1 MTGTATLDSPNSDGF
16 AGSASAFPL
25 SLENA
30 RVGVVGLGY
39 VGLPVAVAFG
49 QKYPT
54 VGIDIKAAR
63 VENLKRGFDETKEAT
78 AEELASATHLGFTTD
93 MADTADCNV
102 FIVTVPTPLNPHN
115 HPDLGPIKSATQ
127 AIGGVLK
134 RGDIVIYESTVYPGC
149 TDEFCVPILEKLS
162 GLKYNEDFFCGYSPE
177 RINPGDKLR
186 KLPDIL
192 KITSG
197 STPEAAD
204 FVDEFYRSVVTAG
217 THRASSIRVAEA
229 AKVMENTQ
237 RDLNIALANELA
249 MICNRIG
256 IDTVEVLEAAG
267 TKWNFMAVRPGLVGG
282 HCIGVDPYYL
292 THKAEEIGHHP
303 EVILA
308 GRRINDRV
316 GKYVVNQFVRLMGRK
331 GLLQGDLKVLVLGFA
346 FKENCPDHRNT
357 KVASIVTHL
366 EEFDIAVDV
375 YDPWV
380 DADECAHEYG
390 IRPVQALEA
399 GQYDGII
406 LAVAHDDIVALGA
419 DGIRALG
426 KPGAAIYDVK
436 SVLPLGA
443 ADQRL

>member
-1 MTGTATLDSPNSDGF
+1 MEDL
-16 AGSASAFPL
+16 
-25 SLENA
+25 
-30 RVGVVGLGY
+30 RIGVVGLGY

-49 QKYPT
+49 QQFPT
-54 VGIDIKAAR
+54 VGIDIKAQRIA
-63 VENLKRGFDETKEAT
+63 NLKAGHDETKEAT
-78 AEELASATHLGFTTD
+78 REELESAKELTFTAAWD
-93 MADTADCNV
+93 DVAVCNV
-102 FIVTVPTPLNPHN
+102 FIVTVPTPLDSHN
-115 HPDLGPIKSATQ
+115 HPDLYPLESATR
-127 AIGGVLK
+127 AIGKVLK

-149 TDEFCVPILEKLS
+149 TDEFCVPILEELS
-162 GLKYNEDFFCGYSPE
+162 GLTYNQDFFCGYSPE
-177 RINPGDKLR
+177 RINPGDKQR
-186 KLPDIL
+186 KLPDIK

-204 FVDEFYRSVVTAG
+204 FVDELYRTVVKAG

-249 MICNRIG
+249 MICNSIG

-267 TKWNFMAVRPGLVGG
+267 TKWNFMPVRPGLVGG

-331 GLLQGDLKVLVLGFA
+331 GLLNGDLRVLVLGFA

-357 KVASIVTHL
+357 KVASIVHHL
-366 EEFDIAVDV
+366 CEFDIAADV

-380 DADECAHEYG
+380 DADECEREYG
-390 IRPVQALEA
+390 IRPVQVLET
-399 GQYDGII
+399 GKYDGII
-406 LAVAHDDIVALGA
+406 LAVAHDELVAMGA
-419 DGIRALG
+419 EGIRALG

-436 SVLPLGA
+436 SVLPA
-443 ADQRL
+443 DASDQRL

>member
-1 MTGTATLDSPNSDGF
+1 MSQHESQGFPLTLD
-16 AGSASAFPL
+16 A
-25 SLENA
+25 A
-30 RVGVVGLGY
+30 RIGVVGLGY

-54 VGIDIKAAR
+54 VGIDIR
-63 VENLKRGFDETKEAT
+63 PGRIENLRAGHDETREAT
-78 AEELASATHLGFTTD
+78 PEELAAATQLDFTLD
-93 MADTADCNV
+93 WAGMAACNV
-102 FIVTVPTPLNPHN
+102 FIVTVPTPLNDHN
-115 HPDLGPIKSATQ
+115 HPDLLPLESATR
-127 AIGGVLK
+127 AIGKVLK
-134 RGDIVIYESTVYPGC
+134 RGDVVIYESTVYPGC
-149 TDEFCVPILEKLS
+149 TDEFCVPILEELS
-162 GLKYNEDFFCGYSPE
+162 GLTYNRDFFCGYSPE

-197 STPEAAD
+197 SNPAAAD
-204 FVDEFYRSVVTAG
+204 FVDALYRSVVTAG

-249 MICNRIG
+249 MICNLLD
-256 IDTVEVLEAAG
+256 IDTTEVLEAAG

-331 GLLQGDLKVLVLGFA
+331 GLLRDNLRVLVLGFA
-346 FKENCPDHRNT
+346 FKEDCPDHRNT
-357 KVASIVTHL
+357 KVASIVEHL
-366 EEFDIAVDV
+366 REFDIAADV
-375 YDPWV
+375 YDTWV
-380 DADECAHEYG
+380 DGDECEREYG
-390 IRPVQALEA
+390 IRPLTTLEP
-399 GQYDGII
+399 GKYDGII
-406 LAVAHDDIVALGA
+406 LAVAHGDIVAMGA
-419 DGIRALG
+419 EAIRALG
-426 KPGAAIYDVK
+426 KPGAALYDVK
-436 SVLPLGA
+436 AALPKGT

>member
-1 MTGTATLDSPNSDGF
+1 MASPLSRQDKG
-16 AGSASAFPL
+16 AEASAFPL
-25 SLENA
+25 TMA
-30 RVGVVGLGY
+30 DVRIGVVGLGY

-49 QKYPT
+49 QQFPT
-54 VGIDIKAAR
+54 VGIDIKAQR
-63 VENLKRGFDETKEAT
+63 IENLKAGHDETKEAT
-78 AEELASATHLGFTTD
+78 REELESAKELTFTAAWD
-93 MADTADCNV
+93 DVAACNV
-102 FIVTVPTPLNPHN
+102 FIVTVPTPLDTHN
-115 HPDLGPIKSATQ
+115 HPDLYPLESATR
-127 AIGGVLK
+127 AIGKVLK

-149 TDEFCVPILEKLS
+149 TDEFCVPILEELS
-162 GLKYNEDFFCGYSPE
+162 GLTYNEDFFCGYSPE
-177 RINPGDKLR
+177 RINPGDKQR
-186 KLPDIL
+186 KLPDIK

-204 FVDEFYRSVVTAG
+204 FVDELYGSVVTAG

-249 MICNRIG
+249 MICNSIG

-267 TKWNFMAVRPGLVGG
+267 TKWNFMPVRPGLVGG

-331 GLLQGDLKVLVLGFA
+331 GLLNGDLRVLVLGFA

-357 KVASIVTHL
+357 KVASIVHHL
-366 EEFDIAVDV
+366 CEFDIPSDV

-380 DADECAHEYG
+380 DPDECEREYG
-390 IRPVQALEA
+390 IRPVQVLET
-399 GQYDGII
+399 GKYDGII
-406 LAVAHDDIVALGA
+406 LAVAHDELVAMGA
-419 DGIRALG
+419 EGIRALG

-436 SVLPLGA
+436 SVLPQDA
-443 ADQRL
+443 SDQRL

>member
-1 MTGTATLDSPNSDGF
+1 MSQHESQGFPLTLD
-16 AGSASAFPL
+16 A
-25 SLENA
+25 A
-30 RVGVVGLGY
+30 RIGVVGLGY

-54 VGIDIKAAR
+54 VGIDIR
-63 VENLKRGFDETKEAT
+63 PGRIENLRAGHDETREAT
-78 AEELASATHLGFTTD
+78 PEELAAATQLDFTLD
-93 MADTADCNV
+93 WASMAACNV
-102 FIVTVPTPLNPHN
+102 FIVTVPTPLNDHN
-115 HPDLGPIKSATQ
+115 HPDLFPLESATR
-127 AIGGVLK
+127 AIGKVLK
-134 RGDIVIYESTVYPGC
+134 RGDVVIYESTVYPGC
-149 TDEFCVPILEKLS
+149 TDEFCVPILEELS
-162 GLKYNEDFFCGYSPE
+162 GLTYNRDFFCGYSPE

-197 STPEAAD
+197 SNPAAAD
-204 FVDEFYRSVVTAG
+204 FVDALYRSVVTAG

-249 MICNRIG
+249 MICNLLD
-256 IDTVEVLEAAG
+256 IDTTEVLEAAG

-331 GLLQGDLKVLVLGFA
+331 GLLRDNLRVLVLGFA
-346 FKENCPDHRNT
+346 FKEDCPDHRNT
-357 KVASIVTHL
+357 KVASIVEHL
-366 EEFDIAVDV
+366 REFDIAADV
-375 YDPWV
+375 YDTWV
-380 DADECAHEYG
+380 DGDECEREYG
-390 IRPVQALEA
+390 IRPLTTLEP
-399 GQYDGII
+399 GKYDGII
-406 LAVAHDDIVALGA
+406 LAVAHSDIVAMGA
-419 DGIRALG
+419 EAIRALG
-426 KPGAAIYDVK
+426 KPGAALYDVK
-436 SVLPLGA
+436 AALPKGA

>member
-1 MTGTATLDSPNSDGF
+1 MSS
-16 AGSASAFPL
+16 PL
-25 SLENA
+25 SKPDSETQVTAASLPA
-30 RVGVVGLGY
+30 MDDLRIGVVGLGY

-49 QKYPT
+49 QQFPT
-54 VGIDIKAAR
+54 VGIDIKAQR
-63 VENLKRGFDETKEAT
+63 IDNLKAGHDETKEAT
-78 AEELASATHLGFTTD
+78 REELASATELTFTAAWD
-93 MADTADCNV
+93 DVAACNV
-102 FIVTVPTPLNPHN
+102 FIVTVPTPLDSHN
-115 HPDLGPIKSATQ
+115 HPDLYPLESATR
-127 AIGGVLK
+127 AIGKVLK

-149 TDEFCVPILEKLS
+149 TDEFCVPILEQLS
-162 GLKYNEDFFCGYSPE
+162 GLTYNEDFYCGYSPE
-177 RINPGDKLR
+177 RINPGDKQR
-186 KLPDIL
+186 KLPDIK

-204 FVDEFYRSVVTAG
+204 FVDELYRTVVKAG

-249 MICNRIG
+249 MICNSIG

-267 TKWNFMAVRPGLVGG
+267 TKWNFMPVRPGLVGG

-331 GLLQGDLKVLVLGFA
+331 GLLNGDLRVLVLGFA

-357 KVASIVTHL
+357 KVASIVHHL
-366 EEFDIAVDV
+366 TEFDIAADV

-380 DADECAHEYG
+380 DADECEHEYG
-390 IRPVQALEA
+390 IRPVQVLET
-399 GQYDGII
+399 GKYDGII
-406 LAVAHDDIVALGA
+406 LAVAHDELVAMGA

-436 SVLPLGA
+436 SVLPQDA
-443 ADQRL
+443 SDQRL

>member
-1 MTGTATLDSPNSDGF
+1 MSQHESQGFPLTLD
-16 AGSASAFPL
+16 A
-25 SLENA
+25 A
-30 RVGVVGLGY
+30 RIGVVGLGY

-54 VGIDIKAAR
+54 TGIDIR
-63 VENLKRGFDETKEAT
+63 PGRIENLRAGHDETREAT
-78 AEELASATHLGFTTD
+78 PEELAAATQLDFTLD
-93 MADTADCNV
+93 WAGMAACNV
-102 FIVTVPTPLNPHN
+102 FIVTVPTPLNDHN
-115 HPDLGPIKSATQ
+115 HPDLFPLESATR
-127 AIGGVLK
+127 AIGKVLK
-134 RGDIVIYESTVYPGC
+134 RGDVVIYESTVYPGC
-149 TDEFCVPILEKLS
+149 TDEFCVPILEELS
-162 GLKYNEDFFCGYSPE
+162 GLTYNRDFFCGYSPE

-197 STPEAAD
+197 STPAAAD
-204 FVDEFYRSVVTAG
+204 FVDALYRSVVTAG

-249 MICNRIG
+249 MICNLLD
-256 IDTVEVLEAAG
+256 IDTTEVLEAAG

-331 GLLQGDLKVLVLGFA
+331 GLLRDNLRVLVLGFA
-346 FKENCPDHRNT
+346 FKEDCPDHRNT
-357 KVASIVTHL
+357 KVASIVEHL
-366 EEFDIAVDV
+366 REFDIAADV
-375 YDPWV
+375 YDTWV
-380 DADECAHEYG
+380 DGDECEREYG
-390 IRPVQALEA
+390 IRPLTTLEP
-399 GQYDGII
+399 GKYDGII
-406 LAVAHDDIVALGA
+406 LAVAHSDIVAMGA
-419 DGIRALG
+419 EAIRALG
-426 KPGAAIYDVK
+426 KPGAALYDVK
-436 SVLPLGA
+436 AALPKGT

>member
-1 MTGTATLDSPNSDGF
+1 MSQHESQGFPLTLD
-16 AGSASAFPL
+16 A
-25 SLENA
+25 A
-30 RVGVVGLGY
+30 RIGVVGLGY

-54 VGIDIKAAR
+54 VGIDIR
-63 VENLKRGFDETKEAT
+63 PGRIENLRAGHDETREAT
-78 AEELASATHLGFTTD
+78 PEELAAATQLDFTLD
-93 MADTADCNV
+93 WAGMAACNV
-102 FIVTVPTPLNPHN
+102 FIVTVPTPLNSHN
-115 HPDLGPIKSATQ
+115 HPDLFPLESATR
-127 AIGGVLK
+127 AIGKVLK
-134 RGDIVIYESTVYPGC
+134 RGDVVIYESTVYPGC
-149 TDEFCVPILEKLS
+149 TDEFCVPILEELS
-162 GLKYNEDFFCGYSPE
+162 GLTYNRDFFCGYSPE

-197 STPEAAD
+197 SNPAAAD
-204 FVDEFYRSVVTAG
+204 FVDALYRSVVTAG

-249 MICNRIG
+249 MICNLLD
-256 IDTVEVLEAAG
+256 IDTTEVLEAAG

-331 GLLQGDLKVLVLGFA
+331 GLLRDNLRVLVLGFA
-346 FKENCPDHRNT
+346 FKEDCPDHRNT
-357 KVASIVTHL
+357 KVASIVEHL
-366 EEFDIAVDV
+366 REFDIAADV
-375 YDPWV
+375 YDTWV
-380 DADECAHEYG
+380 DGDECEREYG
-390 IRPVQALEA
+390 IRPLTTLEP
-399 GQYDGII
+399 GKYDGII
-406 LAVAHDDIVALGA
+406 LAVAHSDIVAMGA
-419 DGIRALG
+419 EAIRALG
-426 KPGAAIYDVK
+426 KPGAALYDVK
-436 SVLPLGA
+436 AALPKGA

>member
-1 MTGTATLDSPNSDGF
+1 MGT
-16 AGSASAFPL
+16 FPL
-25 SLENA
+25 KLADA
-30 RVGVVGLGY
+30 RIGVVGLGY

-49 QKYPT
+49 QKFPT

-63 VENLKRGFDETKEAT
+63 IAELKAGHDGTKEAT
-78 AEELASATHLGFTTD
+78 AAELAAATQLSFT
-93 MADTADCNV
+93 ADWADVADCNV
-102 FIVTVPTPLNPHN
+102 FIVTVPTPLNSHN
-115 HPDLGPIKSATQ
+115 HPDLGPLKSATQ
-127 AIGGVLK
+127 AIAKVLK
-134 RGDIVIYESTVYPGC
+134 RGDVVIYESTVYPGC
-149 TDEFCVPILEKLS
+149 TDEFCVPILEALS
-162 GLKYNEDFFCGYSPE
+162 GLTYNVDFFCGYSPE

-197 STPEAAD
+197 STPQAAD
-204 FVDEFYRSVVTAG
+204 FVDEFYLTVVTAG

-249 MICNRIG
+249 MICNSLG
-256 IDTVEVLEAAG
+256 IDTLEVLEAAG

-331 GLLQGDLKVLVLGFA
+331 GLLKDDIKVLVLGFA

-366 EEFDIAVDV
+366 HEFDIAVDV

-380 DADECAHEYG
+380 DADECEHEYG
-390 IRPVQALEA
+390 IRPVSVLES
-399 GQYDGII
+399 GVYDGII
-406 LAVAHDDIVALGA
+406 LAVAHDDIIALGV

-426 KPGAAIYDVK
+426 KPGAALYDVK
-436 SVLPLGA
+436 SVLPQDA
-443 ADQRL
+443 VDQRL

>member
-1 MTGTATLDSPNSDGF
+1 MSQIESQK
-16 AGSASAFPL
+16 FPL
-25 SLENA
+25 KLEDA
-30 RVGVVGLGY
+30 RICVVGLGY
-39 VGLPVAVAFG
+39 VGLPVAVNFG
-49 QKYPT
+49 QRFPT
-54 VGIDIKAAR
+54 VGIDVRPQR
-63 VENLKRGFDETKEAT
+63 VANLKAGYDETMEAT
-78 AEELASATHLGFTTD
+78 AAELAAATQLEFTLD
-93 MADTADCNV
+93 WADAAGCNI
-102 FIVTVPTPLNPHN
+102 FIVTVPTPLDSHN
-115 HPDLGPIKSATQ
+115 HPDLGPLESATR
-127 AIGGVLK
+127 AIGKVLT
-134 RGDIVIYESTVYPGC
+134 RGDVVIYESTVYPGC
-149 TDEFCVPILEKLS
+149 TDEFCVPILEEVS
-162 GLKYNEDFFCGYSPE
+162 GLSYNRDFYCGYSPE

-186 KLPDIL
+186 KLPDIQ

-204 FVDEFYRSVVTAG
+204 FVDALYRTVVTAG

-249 MICNRIG
+249 MICNSLG
-256 IDTVEVLEAAG
+256 IDTTEVLEAAG
-267 TKWNFMAVRPGLVGG
+267 TKWNFMPVRPGLVGG

-331 GLLQGDLKVLVLGFA
+331 GLLKDELRVLVLGFA

-366 EEFDIAVDV
+366 NEFDIAVDV
-375 YDPWV
+375 YDSWV

-390 IRPVQALEA
+390 IRPVSTLEA
-399 GQYDGII
+399 GKYDGII
-406 LAVAHDDIVALGA
+406 LAVAHDDIVAMGA
-419 DGIRALG
+419 ESIRALG
-426 KPGAAIYDVK
+426 KPGAVLYDVK
-436 SVLPLGA
+436 SALPLDA
-443 ADQRL
+443 SDQRL

>member
-1 MTGTATLDSPNSDGF
+1 MSP
-16 AGSASAFPL
+16 FPL
-25 SLENA
+25 KLENA

-54 VGIDIKAAR
+54 VGIDIKASR
-63 VENLKRGFDETKEAT
+63 VANLKAGHDETREAT
-78 AEELASATHLGFTTD
+78 AEELAAASLLGFTTD
-93 MADTADCNV
+93 WADVAACNV
-102 FIVTVPTPLNPHN
+102 FIVTVPTPLDGHN
-115 HPDLGPIKSATQ
+115 HPDLKPLESATR
-127 AIGGVLK
+127 AIAGVLK

-149 TDEFCVPILEKLS
+149 TDEFCVPILEELS
-162 GLKYNEDFFCGYSPE
+162 GLSYNVDFFCGYSPE

-197 STPEAAD
+197 STPAAAD
-204 FVDEFYRSVVTAG
+204 FVDVFYRSVVTAG

-256 IDTVEVLEAAG
+256 IDTIEVLEAAG

-331 GLLQGDLKVLVLGFA
+331 GLLQGDLRVLVLGFA

-357 KVASIVTHL
+357 KVASIVHHL
-366 EEFDIAVDV
+366 HEFDIAADV

-380 DADECAHEYG
+380 DADECEHEYG
-390 IRPVQALEA
+390 IRPVSTLEA
-399 GQYDGII
+399 GKYDGII
-406 LAVAHDDIVALGA
+406 LAVAHEDIVAMGA

-426 KPGAAIYDVK
+426 KPGAALYDVK
-436 SVLPLGA
+436 SALPRDA
-443 ADQRL
+443 VDQRL

>member
-1 MTGTATLDSPNSDGF
+1 MTGFSLTL
-16 AGSASAFPL
+16 
-25 SLENA
+25 ETA

-49 QKYPT
+49 QQMPT
-54 VGIDIKAAR
+54 VGIDIKAER
-63 VENLKRGFDETKEAT
+63 VAQLKRGVDETKEAT
-78 AEELASATHLGFTTD
+78 AEELAAATQLSFTTD
-93 MADTADCNV
+93 WADLADCNV
-102 FIVTVPTPLNPHN
+102 FIVTVPTPLNDHN
-115 HPDLGPIKSATQ
+115 HPDLYPLKSSTT
-127 AIGGVLK
+127 AIGKVLK
-134 RGDIVIYESTVYPGC
+134 RGDVVIYESTVYPGC
-149 TDEFCVPILEKLS
+149 TEEFCVPILEAES
-162 GLKYNEDFFCGYSPE
+162 GLKFNVDFFCGYSPE
-177 RINPGDKLR
+177 RINPGDKHR

-197 STPEAAD
+197 STPETAD
-204 FVDEFYRSVVTAG
+204 FVDAFYRKVVKAG

-249 MICNRIG
+249 MICNLIG

-267 TKWNFMAVRPGLVGG
+267 TKWNFMPVRPGLVGG

-331 GLLQGDLKVLVLGFA
+331 GLLTGDIRVLVLGFA

-357 KVASIVTHL
+357 KVASIVHHL
-366 EEFDIAVDV
+366 NEFDIAADV

-390 IRPVQALEA
+390 IRPIPQLEQ
-399 GQYDGII
+399 GKYDGII
-406 LAVAHDDIVALGA
+406 LAVAHDDIIALGPE
-419 DGIRALG
+419 GIRALG

-436 SVLPLGA
+436 SALPA
-443 ADQRL
+443 DASDQRL

>member
-1 MTGTATLDSPNSDGF
+1 MTSFPLTLD
-16 AGSASAFPL
+16 
-25 SLENA
+25 NA
-30 RVGVVGLGY
+30 RICVVGLGY

-49 QKYPT
+49 QKFPT
-54 VGIDIKAAR
+54 VGIDIKAQR
-63 VENLKRGFDETKEAT
+63 VANLKAGHDETKEAT
-78 AEELASATHLGFTTD
+78 AEELAAATQLTFTTD
-93 MADTADCNV
+93 WADAADCNV
-102 FIVTVPTPLNPHN
+102 FIVTVPTPLNDHN
-115 HPDLGPIKSATQ
+115 HPDLYPLKSATE
-127 AIGGVLK
+127 AIARVLK

-149 TDEFCVPILEKLS
+149 TDEFCVPILEELS
-162 GLKYNEDFFCGYSPE
+162 GLTYNADFFCGYSPE

-186 KLPDIL
+186 KLPDIK

-197 STPEAAD
+197 STPAAAD

-256 IDTVEVLEAAG
+256 IDTLEVLEAAG

-292 THKAEEIGHHP
+292 THKAEAIGHHP

-331 GLLQGDLKVLVLGFA
+331 GLLTGDIRVLVLGFA

-357 KVASIVTHL
+357 KVASIVEHL
-366 EEFDIAVDV
+366 NEFDIPADV

-380 DADECAHEYG
+380 DADECEQEYG
-390 IRPVQALEA
+390 IRPITTLEP
-399 GQYDGII
+399 GKYDGVI
-406 LAVAHDDIVALGA
+406 LAVAHDDIVAMGA
-419 DGIRALG
+419 EGIRALG
-426 KPGAAIYDVK
+426 KPGAALYDVK
-436 SVLPLGA
+436 SALPKDA
-443 ADQRL
+443 VDQRL

>member
-1 MTGTATLDSPNSDGF
+1 MTAAARPGAGPGVDAGDFALTLD
-16 AGSASAFPL
+16 A
-25 SLENA
+25 A
-30 RVGVVGLGY
+30 RIGVVGLGY

-49 QKYPT
+49 QKYPV
-54 VGIDIKAAR
+54 VGIDIRAGR
-63 VENLKRGFDETKEAT
+63 IENLRAGHDETREAT
-78 AEELASATHLGFTTD
+78 AEELAAASQLEFTLD
-93 MADTADCNV
+93 WASMAACNV
-102 FIVTVPTPLNPHN
+102 FIVTVPTPLNDHN
-115 HPDLGPIKSATQ
+115 HPDLGPLESATR
-127 AIGGVLK
+127 AIGKVLK
-134 RGDIVIYESTVYPGC
+134 RGDVVIYESTVYPGC
-149 TDEFCVPILEKLS
+149 TDEFCVPILEELS
-162 GLKYNEDFFCGYSPE
+162 GLTYNRDFYCGYSPE

-197 STPEAAD
+197 SNPAAAD
-204 FVDEFYRSVVTAG
+204 FVDALYRSVVTAG

-249 MICNRIG
+249 MICNLLD
-256 IDTVEVLEAAG
+256 IDTTEVLEAAG

-331 GLLQGDLKVLVLGFA
+331 GLLRDNLRVLVLGFA
-346 FKENCPDHRNT
+346 FKEDCPDHRNT
-357 KVASIVTHL
+357 KVASIVEHL
-366 EEFDIAVDV
+366 REFDIAADV
-375 YDPWV
+375 YDTWV
-380 DADECAHEYG
+380 DADECEREYG
-390 IRPVQALEA
+390 IRPLTALDN
-399 GQYDGII
+399 GKYDGII
-406 LAVAHDDIVALGA
+406 LAVAHGDIVAMGA
-419 DGIRALG
+419 QAIRALG
-426 KPGAAIYDVK
+426 KPGAALYDVK
-436 SVLPLGA
+436 SALPKGA

>member
-1 MTGTATLDSPNSDGF
+1 MSHPLSSQDNQAVATA
-16 AGSASAFPL
+16 AFPL
-25 SLENA
+25 KMEN
-30 RVGVVGLGY
+30 VKIGVVGLGY

-49 QKYPT
+49 REFPT
-54 VGIDIKAAR
+54 VGIDIKAKR
-63 VENLKRGFDETKEAT
+63 VENLKAGIDETKEAT
-78 AEELASATHLGFTTD
+78 AEELASADKLSFTAQWD
-93 MADTADCNV
+93 DVAQCNV
-102 FIVTVPTPLNPHN
+102 FIVTVPTPLDTHN
-115 HPDLGPIKSATQ
+115 HPDLYPLESATR
-127 AIGGVLK
+127 AIGAVLK

-149 TDEFCVPILEKLS
+149 TDEFCVPILEELS
-162 GLKYNEDFFCGYSPE
+162 GLTYNQDFFCGYSPE
-177 RINPGDKLR
+177 RINPGDKHR
-186 KLPDIL
+186 KIHDIQ

-197 STPEAAD
+197 STLEAAD
-204 FVDEFYRSVVTAG
+204 FVDELYRKIITAG

-249 MICNRIG
+249 MICNSIG

-267 TKWNFMAVRPGLVGG
+267 TKWNFMPVRPGLVGG

-331 GLLQGDLKVLVLGFA
+331 GLLTGDLRVLVLGFA

-357 KVASIVTHL
+357 KVASIVHHL
-366 EEFDIAVDV
+366 TEFDIAADV

-380 DADECAHEYG
+380 DPDECEHEYG
-390 IRPVQALEA
+390 IRPVQVLET
-399 GQYDGII
+399 GKYDGII
-406 LAVAHDDIVALGA
+406 LAVAHDDIVAMGGE
-419 DGIRALG
+419 GIRALG

-436 SVLPLGA
+436 SVLPEGV
-443 ADQRL
+443 ADQKL

>member
-1 MTGTATLDSPNSDGF
+1 M
-16 AGSASAFPL
+16 AGFPL
-25 SLENA
+25 TLETA

-54 VGIDIKAAR
+54 VGIDIKAQR
-63 VENLKRGFDETKEAT
+63 VANLKAGYDETKEAT
-78 AEELASATHLGFTTD
+78 AEELAAATQLSFTTD
-93 MADTADCNV
+93 WADVAQCNV
-102 FIVTVPTPLNPHN
+102 FIVTVPTPLNDHN
-115 HPDLGPIKSATQ
+115 HPDLYPLKSATQ
-127 AIGGVLK
+127 AIGRVLK

-149 TDEFCVPILEKLS
+149 TDEFCVPILEELS
-162 GLKYNEDFFCGYSPE
+162 GLTYNADFFCGYSPE

-197 STPEAAD
+197 STPAAAD
-204 FVDEFYRSVVTAG
+204 FVDDLYRSVVTAG

-331 GLLQGDLKVLVLGFA
+331 GLLQGDLRVLVLGFA

-357 KVASIVTHL
+357 KVASIVHHL
-366 EEFDIAVDV
+366 NEFDIAADV

-380 DADECAHEYG
+380 DADECEHEYG
-390 IRPVQALEA
+390 IRPIPVLEQ
-399 GQYDGII
+399 GRYDGII
-406 LAVAHDDIVALGA
+406 LAVAHDDIVAMGP

-436 SVLPLGA
+436 SVLPQGA
-443 ADQRL
+443 SDQRL

>member
-1 MTGTATLDSPNSDGF
+1 MNQETLEPSRLALD
-16 AGSASAFPL
+16 A
-25 SLENA
+25 A
-30 RVGVVGLGY
+30 RICVVGLGY
-39 VGLPVAVAFG
+39 VGLPVAIAFG

-54 VGIDIKAAR
+54 IGIDIRAAR
-63 VENLKRGFDETKEAT
+63 VESLKAGHDETMEAS
-78 AEELASATHLGFTTD
+78 AEELAAATHLAYTTD
-93 MADTADCNV
+93 MAEAAQCNV
-102 FIVTVPTPLNPHN
+102 FIVTVPTPLNGHN
-115 HPDLGPIKSATQ
+115 HPDLGPLESATR
-127 AIGGVLK
+127 AIAGVLK

-149 TDEFCVPILEKLS
+149 TDEFCVPILEELS
-162 GLKYNEDFFCGYSPE
+162 GLAYNRDFFCGYSPE

-204 FVDEFYRSVVTAG
+204 FVDALYSSVVTAG

-249 MICNRIG
+249 MICNLIG

-267 TKWNFMAVRPGLVGG
+267 TKWNFMPVRPGLVGG

-331 GLLQGDLKVLVLGFA
+331 GLLKEDIKVLVLGFA

-366 EEFDIAVDV
+366 GEFDIAVDV
-375 YDPWV
+375 YDRWV
-380 DADECAHEYG
+380 DPEECAHEYG
-390 IRPVQALEA
+390 IRPLSELVQ
-399 GQYDGII
+399 GNYDGII
-406 LAVAHDDIVALGA
+406 LAVAHDDIVAMGP

-426 KPGAAIYDVK
+426 KPGAVLYDVK
-436 SVLPLGA
+436 SALPTGA
-443 ADQRL
+443 SDQRL

>member
-1 MTGTATLDSPNSDGF
+1 MSHPLLKDGERELQAP
-16 AGSASAFPL
+16 AGFPL
-25 SLENA
+25 TLEA
-30 RVGVVGLGY
+30 VRIGVVGLGY
-39 VGLPVAVAFG
+39 VGLPVAVAFSDHF
-49 QKYPT
+49 PT
-54 VGIDIKAAR
+54 VGIDVKAAR
-63 VENLKRGFDETKEAT
+63 IASLQAGRDETLEASE
-78 AEELASATHLGFTTD
+78 EELAAATNLSFTGSWEEL
-93 MADTADCNV
+93 AACNV
-102 FIVTVPTPLNPHN
+102 FIVTVPTPLDGHN
-115 HPDLGPIKSATQ
+115 HPDLKPLEGATR
-127 AIGGVLK
+127 AIGSLLK

-149 TDEFCVPILEKLS
+149 TDEFCVPILEELS
-162 GLKYNEDFFCGYSPE
+162 GLEYNRDFFCGYSPE
-177 RINPGDKLR
+177 RINPGDKER
-186 KLPDIL
+186 KLADIQ

-204 FVDEFYRSVVTAG
+204 FVDQLYRTIIAAG

-249 MICNRIG
+249 MICNNLG

-331 GLLQGDLKVLVLGFA
+331 GLLTDDLRVLVLGFA

-366 EEFDIAVDV
+366 HEFDIAVDV

-380 DADECAHEYG
+380 DADECEREYG
-390 IRPVQALEA
+390 IHPVSVLET
-399 GQYDGII
+399 GKYDGVI
-406 LAVAHDDIVALGA
+406 LAVAHDEIVSMGA
-419 DGIRALG
+419 KGIRALG
-426 KPGAAIYDVK
+426 KPGAALYDVK
-436 SVLPLGA
+436 SVLPQNEV
-443 ADQRL
+443 DQRL

>member
-1 MTGTATLDSPNSDGF
+1 MSQHESQGFPLTLD
-16 AGSASAFPL
+16 A
-25 SLENA
+25 A
-30 RVGVVGLGY
+30 RIGVVGLGY

-54 VGIDIKAAR
+54 VGIDIR
-63 VENLKRGFDETKEAT
+63 PGRIENLRAGHDETREAT
-78 AEELASATHLGFTTD
+78 PEELAAATQLDFTLD
-93 MADTADCNV
+93 WDSMAACNV
-102 FIVTVPTPLNPHN
+102 FIVTVPTPLNNHN
-115 HPDLGPIKSATQ
+115 HPDLFPLESATR
-127 AIGGVLK
+127 AIGKVLK
-134 RGDIVIYESTVYPGC
+134 RGDVVIYESTVYPGC
-149 TDEFCVPILEKLS
+149 TDEFCVPILEELS
-162 GLKYNEDFFCGYSPE
+162 GLTYNRDFFCGYSPE

-197 STPEAAD
+197 STPAAAD
-204 FVDEFYRSVVTAG
+204 FVDALYRSVVTAG

-249 MICNRIG
+249 MICNLLD
-256 IDTVEVLEAAG
+256 IDTTEVLEAAG

-331 GLLQGDLKVLVLGFA
+331 GLLRDNLRVLVLGFA
-346 FKENCPDHRNT
+346 FKEDCPDHRNT
-357 KVASIVTHL
+357 KVASIVEHL
-366 EEFDIAVDV
+366 REFDIAADV
-375 YDPWV
+375 YDTWV
-380 DADECAHEYG
+380 DGDECEREYG
-390 IRPVQALEA
+390 IRPLTTLEP
-399 GQYDGII
+399 GKYDGII
-406 LAVAHDDIVALGA
+406 VAVAHGDIVAMGA
-419 DGIRALG
+419 EAIRALG
-426 KPGAAIYDVK
+426 KPGAALYDVK
-436 SVLPLGA
+436 AALPKGA

>member
-1 MTGTATLDSPNSDGF
+1 MSQHESQGFPLTLD
-16 AGSASAFPL
+16 A
-25 SLENA
+25 A
-30 RVGVVGLGY
+30 RIGVVGLGY

-54 VGIDIKAAR
+54 TGIDIR
-63 VENLKRGFDETKEAT
+63 PGRIENLRAGHDETREAT
-78 AEELASATHLGFTTD
+78 PEELAAATQLDFTLD
-93 MADTADCNV
+93 WAGMAACNV
-102 FIVTVPTPLNPHN
+102 FIVTVPTPLNDHN
-115 HPDLGPIKSATQ
+115 HPDLFPLESATR
-127 AIGGVLK
+127 AIGKVLK
-134 RGDIVIYESTVYPGC
+134 RGDVVIYESTVYPGC
-149 TDEFCVPILEKLS
+149 TDEFCVPILEELS
-162 GLKYNEDFFCGYSPE
+162 GLTYNRDFFCGYSPE

-197 STPEAAD
+197 STPAAAD
-204 FVDEFYRSVVTAG
+204 FVDALYRSVVTAG

-249 MICNRIG
+249 MICNLLD
-256 IDTVEVLEAAG
+256 IDTTEVLEAAG

-331 GLLQGDLKVLVLGFA
+331 GLLRDNLRVLVLGFA
-346 FKENCPDHRNT
+346 FKEDCPDHRNT
-357 KVASIVTHL
+357 KVASIVEHL
-366 EEFDIAVDV
+366 REFDIAADV
-375 YDPWV
+375 YDTWV
-380 DADECAHEYG
+380 DGDECEREYG
-390 IRPVQALEA
+390 IRPLTTLEP
-399 GQYDGII
+399 GKYDGII
-406 LAVAHDDIVALGA
+406 LAVAHSDIVAMGA
-419 DGIRALG
+419 EAIRALG
-426 KPGAAIYDVK
+426 KPGAALYDVK
-436 SVLPLGA
+436 AALPKGA

>member
-1 MTGTATLDSPNSDGF
+1 MATSMSPDPQ
-16 AGSASAFPL
+16 AAPFPL
-25 SLENA
+25 KLESA

-49 QKYPT
+49 QRFPT
-54 VGIDIKAAR
+54 VGIDINAR
-63 VENLKRGFDETKEAT
+63 RIANLKSGRDETREAT
-78 AEELASATHLGFTTD
+78 AEELASADQLSLTTEWAD
-93 MADTADCNV
+93 MAACNV
-102 FIVTVPTPLNPHN
+102 FIITVPTPLDGHN
-115 HPDLGPIKSATQ
+115 HPDLKPLASATR
-127 AIGGVLK
+127 AIGKVLK

-149 TDEFCVPILEKLS
+149 TDEFCVPILEEVS
-162 GLKYNEDFFCGYSPE
+162 GLSYNADFFCGYSPE
-177 RINPGDKLR
+177 RINPGDRQR

-197 STPEAAD
+197 STPAAAD
-204 FVDEFYRSVVTAG
+204 FVDEFYRTVVKAG

-256 IDTVEVLEAAG
+256 IDTQEVLEAAG

-292 THKAEEIGHHP
+292 TYKAEEIGHHA

-308 GRRINDRV
+308 GRRINDRM
-316 GKYVVNQFVRLMGRK
+316 GKYVVNQFVRLLGRK
-331 GLLQGDLKVLVLGFA
+331 GMLQGDLRVLVLGFA

-357 KVASIVTHL
+357 KVASIVHHL
-366 EEFDIAVDV
+366 REFDIAVDV

-380 DADECAHEYG
+380 DADECEHEYG
-390 IRPVQALEA
+390 IRPVQMLQA
-399 GQYDGII
+399 GKYDGII
-406 LAVAHDDIVALGA
+406 LAVAHDEIVRMGA
-419 DGIRALG
+419 SGIRAFG
-426 KPGAAIYDVK
+426 KPGAALYDVK
-436 SVLPLGA
+436 SALPKDA
-443 ADQRL
+443 VDQRL